1 MQSCAPCEGMRRRWS
16 PARTITSR
24 VLPAQRH
31 AYKASVPRRP
41 RLEPRCAHRQRRQH
55 ARLLRAAL
63 LRQRLG
69 QLPIRRAVAGGR
81 LAARA
86 RAAHVATPCTSP
98 SAVASL
104 HVPPLRSAMTE
115 AGRTSRSGMAV
126 MLTAHEP
133 APASRS
139 RGAAPARRPPP
150 RRACRAAARAA
161 RARAAPPRTG
171 AAAPAGPA
179 RTARRGVQGVSQR
192 SVAKPRMQRQQT

>member
-1 MQSCAPCEGMRRRWS
+1 VRHVRARGGGGALRGRPPAGFCPRSIARTKPVSRDDRGWSPGVRTGSGGSMHASCALPCSDSASDSS
-16 PARTITSR
+16 PSGAPS
-24 VLPAQRH
+24 P
-31 AYKASVPRRP
+31 
-41 RLEPRCAHRQRRQH
+41 
-55 ARLLRAAL
+55 
-63 LRQRLG
+63 G
-69 QLPIRRAVAGGR
+69 VAWP
-81 LAARA
+81 RA
-86 RAAHVATPCTSP
+86 RAPHTWRLHAPHP
-98 SAVASL
+98 AVASL

-126 MLTAHEP
+126 RRTAHEP
-133 APASRS
+133 APASRW
-139 RGAAPARRPPP
+139 RGAAPARWPPPPP